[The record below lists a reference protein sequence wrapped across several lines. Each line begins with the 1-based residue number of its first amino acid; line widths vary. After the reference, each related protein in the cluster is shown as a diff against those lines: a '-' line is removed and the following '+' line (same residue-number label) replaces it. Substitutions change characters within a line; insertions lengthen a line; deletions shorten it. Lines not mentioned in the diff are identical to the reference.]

1 MQDFYPKKKNQ
12 TPKAMIKKTL
22 KITGIIIILFVASLF
37 AIPYFFKDQI
47 KAKIINAINQK
58 VDAKVSFTD
67 ADLSLFKNFPNAN
80 VTLEQL
86 TIINK
91 APFEGDTLISFGEL
105 NLKMSIKELF
115 KGENEAMNI
124 EGISTRNG
132 LINIIFNKDGLG
144 NFDIALKDDKTKDDS
159 KSKPLALNIQHYE
172 IENFQFRYFDES
184 SKIKMVID
192 SLNHE
197 GTGDFAAQK
206 LDLNTKSTAKISL
219 DMDKV
224 NYMNNV
230 ALTLDAVLGIDLE
243 QSKYTFKENK
253 ALINQLP
260 LEFDGFIQLVEAG
273 QEYDLKFKTPTSSF
287 KNFLGVIPAAYAS
300 NLDNVKTTGDFTVT
314 GFAKGLYS
322 DTTVPKFNIEIA
334 SNNASF
340 KYPDLPK
347 SVQNIVI
354 DTKII
359 NETGIL
365 NDTYVN
371 LNKLSFRIDQDVF
384 NAKANIKN
392 ITQNPIVD
400 AALKGTI
407 NLGNLSKAYPVK
419 LDKPLTGILKA
430 DVTTKFDMQSVEKS
444 QYQNIQNA
452 GLMSLS
458 GFKYT
463 DENDKTMTISNA
475 VVQFN
480 PNQINLKQFDA
491 TTGKSDLSVTGV
503 LENFYGYVFK
513 NQKLQ
518 GNFNLTSNQL
528 AVDDFVTTEE
538 TPKKNPSDG
547 EQVKQTKK
555 TEAMKIPAFLDCSLT
570 AKANTVLYDN
580 LTLKDVSGKLIV
592 KDEKLTMENI
602 KSSIF
607 GGTIGL
613 NGAVSTKEKTP
624 TFNMNLGLNQV
635 DIAQSFTQLEML
647 KKLAPIAGII
657 NGKINSTIKLNG
669 DLDAIELTPDL
680 KTITGD
686 LLGQFLSTTINSSN
700 STLLTA
706 LSSNLKFLDLNKI
719 NLNDLKAAI
728 TFDKGKVS
736 VKPFNIK
743 YQDINATIG
752 GTHGFDQSM
761 NYSIK
766 LDVPAKYLGTEANA
780 LISKLSPSDA
790 AKLENIPI
798 NAILTGSFSKP
809 KITTD
814 LKSAATNLTNQ
825 LIQQQKEKL
834 VGKGTSALTD
844 LLNKNKKAGDTTK
857 TVIPTTK
864 AEVQEKAKEEVKA
877 KANDLLNN
885 FFNKKKKAVDTTKTN

>member
-1 MQDFYPKKKNQ
+1 MLKKI
-12 TPKAMIKKTL
+12 AI
-22 KITGIIIILFVASLF
+22 ITGAIILLVAGSLF

-47 KAKIINAINQK
+47 KAKIIDAINQK
-58 VDAKVSFTD
+58 VDAKVSFAD

-80 VTLEQL
+80 VTIEKLA
-86 TIINK
+86 IINK
-91 APFEGDTLISFGEL
+91 APFEGDTLIALGEL

-115 KGENEAMNI
+115 KGNNEPINI
-124 EGISTRNG
+124 DGISSKDG
-132 LINIIFNKDGLG
+132 LINIIFNKDGIG
-144 NFDIALKDDKTKDDS
+144 NYDIAIKDNKAAEES
-159 KSKPLALNIQHYE
+159 KSKPLALNIQNYK
-172 IENFQFRYFDES
+172 IENFQFRYFDEK
-184 SKIKMVID
+184 SKIKMLID

-197 GTGDFAAQK
+197 GTGNFAASK
-206 LDLNTKSTAKISL
+206 LDLETKSTAKISL

-224 NYMNNV
+224 NYMKNV

-243 QSKYTFKENK
+243 KSKYTFKENK

-260 LEFDGFIQLVEAG
+260 LEFDGFIQLVDAG

-287 KNFLGVIPAAYAS
+287 KNFLGVIPAAYAAS
-300 NLDNVKTTGDFTVT
+300 LDNVKTTGDFTVV

-340 KYPDLPK
+340 QYPNLPK
-347 SVQNIVI
+347 SVQNIII

-359 NETGIL
+359 NQTGIL

-371 LNKLSFRIDQDVF
+371 LDKLSFRIDQDVF

-392 ITQNPIVD
+392 VTQNAIVD

-407 NLGNLSKAYPVK
+407 NLGNLSKAYPIK
-419 LDKPLTGILKA
+419 LDKPLSGILKA

-444 QYQNIQNA
+444 QYQNINNA
-452 GLMSLS
+452 GTMSLS

-463 DENDKTMTISNA
+463 DENGKSMNINNA
-475 VVQFN
+475 AIVFN
-480 PNQINLKQFDA
+480 PSRVNLKQFNA
-491 TTGKSDLSVTGV
+491 STGKSDLSVTGV
-503 LENFYGYVFK
+503 LENFYGFIFK
-513 NQKLQ
+513 NQNLQ

-528 AVDDFVTTEE
+528 AVDDFVTTEKDDASK
-538 TPKKNPSDG
+538 T
-547 EQVKQTKK
+547 QTKK

-580 LTLKDVSGKLIV
+580 LNLKNVSGKLIV
-592 KDEKLTMENI
+592 KDEKLTMENV
-602 KSSIF
+602 KTSIF
-607 GGTIGL
+607 GGSIGL

-635 DIAQSFTQLEML
+635 DIAQSFTQLDML
-647 KKLAPIAGII
+647 KKLAPIAGIV

-669 DLDAIELTPDL
+669 NLDANELTPDL

-706 LSSNLKFLDLNKI
+706 LTSNIKFLDMSKI

-728 TFDKGKVS
+728 SFKDGKVN

-743 YQDINATIG
+743 YQDIQATVG
-752 GTHGFDQSM
+752 GSHGFDQSM
-761 NYSIK
+761 NYNIK
-766 LDVPAKYLGTEANA
+766 LNVPAKYLGTEANA
-780 LISKLSPSDA
+780 LISKLSAADA
-790 AKLENIPI
+790 QKLENIPI

-814 LKSAATNLTNQ
+814 LKTAATNLTNQ
-825 LIQQQKEKL
+825 LIQQQKTKL
-834 VGKGTSALTD
+834 VNKGTSALTD
-844 LLNKNKKAGDTTK
+844 IINKNKKPGDTTK
-857 TVIPTTK
+857 TVIPATK
-864 AEVQEKAKEEVKA
+864 AEVQEKAKEQVKA
-877 KANDLLNN
+877 KASDLLNG
-885 FFNKKKKAVDTTKTN
+885 FFNKKKKVVDTTATK